1 MVTYLR
7 HLVKK
12 KHLMQ
17 IFLLVFRKHCTG
29 NVSDIRRE
37 LVYHRFT
44 QYNVNVRFIGGT
56 GCFFSLALNLK
67 RELLLGLFFVS
78 LFGQTPDDSLMHAHQ
93 EFGNFSSCGISV
105 KTEIRPTFCSTMPIN
120 QCMQG
125 NIFFLLILTLVN

>member
-67 RELLLGLFFVS
+67 RELFRTFFC
-78 LFGQTPDDSLMHAHQ
+78 
-93 EFGNFSSCGISV
+93 E
-105 KTEIRPTFCSTMPIN
+105 
-120 QCMQG
+120 
-125 NIFFLLILTLVN
+125 LIWSDTR

>member
-37 LVYHRFT
+37 FVYHRFT

-56 GCFFSLALNLK
+56 GCFFFPCFKFKA
-67 RELLLGLFFVS
+67 R
-78 LFGQTPDDSLMHAHQ
+78 
-93 EFGNFSSCGISV
+93 I
-105 KTEIRPTFCSTMPIN
+105 I
-120 QCMQG
+120 
-125 NIFFLLILTLVN
+125 